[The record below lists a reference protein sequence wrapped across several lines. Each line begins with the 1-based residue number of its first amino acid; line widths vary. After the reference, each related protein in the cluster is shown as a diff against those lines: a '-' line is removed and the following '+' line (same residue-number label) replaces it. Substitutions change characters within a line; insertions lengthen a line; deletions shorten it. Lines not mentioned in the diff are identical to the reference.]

1 MDDRYDWAGLYHDP
15 DDPRLF
21 VPKRNPSFGW
31 TINLEHRYG
40 RSTLTL
46 IIMAVVVAFVSSM
59 VANFYWRRPWRAAAL
74 TSALGRKRTLR

>member
-31 TINLEHRYG
+31 TINLEHPYG
-40 RSTLTL
+40 RTMLAL
-46 IIMAVVVAFVSSM
+46 ILLAVVVAFFLSM
-59 VANFYWRRPWRAAAL
+59 VANYYWR
-74 TSALGRKRTLR
+74 